1 MIAADLQSVQVW
13 VATTP
18 VDMRKSFDGLA
29 EVVRSFLGH
38 DPLSGNL
45 FVFRNRGGQ
54 RVKVLWWDTEG
65 LVIYYKRLEQGEFR
79 WPRSG
84 EVALEITAPQ
94 LLRLLSGL
102 EIAERRAG

>member
-1 MIAADLQSVQVW
+1 
-13 VATTP
+13 
-18 VDMRKSFDGLA
+18 
-29 EVVRSFLGH
+29 VRSFLKA

-45 FVFRNRGGQ
+45 FVFRNRGGR

-65 LVIYYKRLEQGEFR
+65 LVIYYKRLEQGAFR

-84 EVALEITAPQ
+84 EVALEITAQQ

-102 EIAERRAG
+102 EVAERRAG